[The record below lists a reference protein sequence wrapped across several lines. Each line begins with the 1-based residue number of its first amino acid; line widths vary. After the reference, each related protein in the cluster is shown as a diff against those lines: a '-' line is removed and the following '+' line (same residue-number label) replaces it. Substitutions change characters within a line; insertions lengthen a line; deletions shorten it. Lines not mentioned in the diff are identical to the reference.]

1 MRRRLR
7 INDIKVFIEGDNLFI
22 ISKYNGLD
30 PEVQNFGS
38 FPLPRTIAAG
48 ISCNL

>member
-1 MRRRLR
+1 MKKAGYGPVKLF
-7 INDIKVFIEGDNLFI
+7 VEGKNLFI

-38 FPLPRTIAAG
+38 MPLPRTVVFGMTAEF
-48 ISCNL
+48 